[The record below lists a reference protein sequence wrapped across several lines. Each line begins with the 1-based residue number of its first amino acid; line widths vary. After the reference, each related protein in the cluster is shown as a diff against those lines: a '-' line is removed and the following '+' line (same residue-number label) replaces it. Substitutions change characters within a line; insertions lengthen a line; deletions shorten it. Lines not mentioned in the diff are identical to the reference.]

1 VLATRIGVNSG
12 EVVVGKIGDDLRMDY
27 TAQGHT
33 VGLAERM
40 QQLAEAGKP
49 YLGEASEALVRGY
62 FQLEALG
69 EFELKGVAAP
79 VRVFG
84 LEGVGELRTRLDRS
98 RARGFSKFV
107 GRGDEMSRLDVAL
120 ERALA
125 GNGQVVGVV
134 GDAGIG
140 KSRLCHEFAER
151 CRARGISVRHASG
164 VSHGQSI
171 PLLPILEFLRQSLG
185 VTAQDDDRA
194 ARQKIAGGI
203 FLVDEELRDELPLL
217 FDFLGVPDPERPA
230 PTLSPELRQRRVLE
244 LVKRISVARSQREP
258 AVLLFEDLHW
268 VDAATETFVEA
279 LADAAEGNR
288 TLMVV
293 NYRPEYH
300 ADWTHRSYFEQ
311 LRVARQRSV
320 AGRSRRAARR
330 AHRRKPLLRRGGRAR
345 PDRGG
350 PPHRRARP
358 LPAGG

>member
-1 VLATRIGVNSG
+1 
-12 EVVVGKIGDDLRMDY
+12 
-27 TAQGHT
+27 
-33 VGLAERM
+33 
-40 QQLAEAGKP
+40 
-49 YLGEASEALVRGY
+49 VRGY

-69 EFELKGVAAP
+69 EFELKGVAVPA
-79 VRVFG
+79 RVFG
-84 LEGVGELRTRLDRS
+84 LEGTGELRTRLDRS

-107 GRGDEMSRLDVAL
+107 GRDDEMSRLDMAL
-120 ERALA
+120 EHTLA

-164 VSHGQSI
+164 VSHGKSI

-185 VTAQDDDRA
+185 VTAQDGDVA
-194 ARQKIAGGI
+194 TRQKIAGGI

-230 PTLSPELRQRRVLE
+230 PALSPELRQRRVLE
-244 LVKRISVARSQREP
+244 LVKRLSVARSQREP

-279 LADAAEGNR
+279 LADAAEGNH

-311 LRVARQRSV
+311 LALR
-320 AGRSRRAARR
+320 
-330 AHRRKPLLRRGGRAR
+330 PL
-345 PDRGG
+345 DRGG
-350 PPHRRARP
+350 IEEMLSEWLGNDPSLAGVGERLAARTAGNPFFVEEVVLTLIEAGRLLCWPFRQPP
-358 LPAGG
+358 